1 LHPNMLPTINH
12 SEQTGITALLLG
24 KNLIHENDRANTY
37 ITVCLQYLNKS
48 SSLRGRFTTDVV

>member
-1 LHPNMLPTINH
+1 MLPTINH